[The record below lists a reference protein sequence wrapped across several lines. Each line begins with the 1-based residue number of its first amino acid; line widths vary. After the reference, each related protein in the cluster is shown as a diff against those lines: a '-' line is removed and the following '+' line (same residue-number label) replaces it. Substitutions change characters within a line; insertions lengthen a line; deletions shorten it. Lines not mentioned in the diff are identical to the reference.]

1 MPGDST
7 TIQIADAVVTAIN
20 GAALSQS
27 VLAERHYLPEF
38 NLADLDQLR
47 VSVIPAETEQ
57 TVADRTRDQ
66 TDYTIHVAIQKRVA
80 KQSPPGLDT
89 QAIDA
94 LLLLVEEIGD
104 LFRHQSLATTPV
116 ARWVKT
122 ENRPIYDPKHLNEH
136 GQFTSLLALT
146 FRTWR

>member
-47 VSVIPAETEQ
+47 VSVVPAEIEQ

-66 TDYTIHVAIQKRVA
+66 TDYTIHVAIQRRVA
-80 KQSPPGLDT
+80 AQSPPGLDT
-89 QAIDA
+89 QAIDG
-94 LLLLVEEIGD
+94 LLRLVEEIGD
-104 LFRHQSLATTPV
+104 LFRHQSLATAPV

-122 ENRPIYDPKHLNEH
+122 ENRPIYDPKHFNEH